1 MITGIDVL
9 GAAAAATQ
17 LFETTFNLVA
27 GISELRD
34 RMKDAPT
41 RIQNFRDELDSLTNT
56 IVRIGNNPKLQTPH
70 LKVII
75 TAIGLKVDTLNSLL
89 SKLSTGPNLPPVK
102 KLVRVLKLK
111 QTEARILQNF
121 ADLERDKTSLI
132 LTVNE
137 LLPKIIDDTF
147 DSNRAMADSSEQPTR
162 NTTGQS

>member
-1 MITGIDVL
+1 MITGIDVF
-9 GAAAAATQ
+9 GVAAAATQ
-17 LFETTFNLVA
+17 LFGTTFNLVA

-41 RIQNFRDELDSLTNT
+41 RIQNFRDELDSLSNT
-56 IVRIGNNPKLQTPH
+56 IVRIGNNPRLQTPH
-70 LKVII
+70 IEVII

-89 SKLSTGPNLPPVK
+89 SKLSMGPNLPPVK

-147 DSNRAMADSSEQPTR
+147 DSNRAMADSSEQSTR
-162 NTTGQS
+162 NTTG